1 MFRDYIRSLKQA
13 KDPLPPR
20 YNVMKFGVQTNTKE
34 LDKNIKL
41 QGLPGDLKD
50 KVKEMVIDY
59 WGVFGEDG
67 LSQPIQGFSFHI
79 DTVNYPSIFCKPP
92 RYGPHE
98 SKVLKNMVES
108 LDENVV
114 VEEDNRT
121 WISLLVLAKNPH
133 KENVP

>member
-13 KDPLPPR
+13 KDTLTPR

-50 KVKEMVIDY
+50 KVKEMVTDY

-67 LSQPIQGFSFHI
+67 LSQPIQGFSFPI
-79 DTVNYPSIFCKPP
+79 DTGNHQPICYKPP
-92 RYGPHE
+92 GYGLHDYA
-98 SKVLKNMVES
+98 VMQNLM
-108 LDENVV
+108 
-114 VEEDNRT
+114 
-121 WISLLVLAKNPH
+121 
-133 KENVP
+133 